1 MGTEINTDALI
12 GGMYKN
18 KGKLEEKAFDANFV
32 GGFHLGPIGIPHK
45 FLGGILQSDES
56 RKAQDEPG
64 AYMAAMSEFLRT
76 LNEALDKV
84 NARPQG

>member
-1 MGTEINTDALI
+1 MSTEINGDALI
-12 GGMYKN
+12 GAMYKN
-18 KGKLEEKAFDANFV
+18 KAKLDEKAVDANFV

-56 RKAQDEPG
+56 RRAQDEPG
-64 AYMAAMSEFLRT
+64 AFLSVMNDFLRE